1 MEECAPQ
8 GGPEPLTQGAGRT
21 APRWVGGPPDGPGS
35 VRPKVGRARNSR
47 ALPRLRNPHHQPDET
62 TLNPPP
68 LSKEGRPERPGAGP
82 RPQVAEAEE
91 AGPGRVPPARGA
103 GALGPSM
110 ERDKP
115 KGSDTA
121 LEHAFDRKRGKK
133 LWKTSK
139 MS

>member
-1 MEECAPQ
+1 MLEECAPQ
-8 GGPEPLTQGAGRT
+8 GGPELQAQGAGRT
-21 APRWVGGPPDGPGS
+21 APRWAWGPPDGPGS
-35 VRPKVGRARNSR
+35 VRPKEGSGPVSKG
-47 ALPRLRNPHHQPDET
+47 PTTPD
-62 TLNPPP
+62 N
-68 LSKEGRPERPGAGP
+68 LSLSPKEGRPERPGAGP

-91 AGPGRVPPARGA
+91 TGPGRVPPARGA

-121 LEHAFDRKRGKK
+121 LEHVFDRKRGKK
-133 LWKTSK
+133 LWKTWK